1 MADVNGP
8 GAQGSEGIADGP
20 ATRAPR
26 GLVESI
32 VANCRPQ
39 PAIPGLLVL
48 FLTVLIAVFTY
59 DPAVERSV
67 LALLIPAGIL
77 VSCGLAIAAGFC
89 SFFPTLAWILV
100 GWWAMK
106 FTVAGPL
113 PAYNRYVLLAAMGAA
128 AVMLIVQG
136 WRVSTRRFVPTMRD
150 EPAENEYRG

>member
-8 GAQGSEGIADGP
+8 ETQGSEGIAGEP
-20 ATRAPR
+20 ATRAPQ
-26 GLVESI
+26 GLVENI

-67 LALLIPAGIL
+67 LALLIPVGIIA
-77 VSCGLAIAAGFC
+77 SCGLAIAAGFC
-89 SFFPTLAWILV
+89 SFFPTLVWILV

-106 FTVAGPL
+106 FTIAGPL
-113 PAYNRYVLLAAMGAA
+113 PAYNRYVLMAGMGAA
-128 AVMLIVQG
+128 ATMLIVQG
-136 WRVSTRRFVPTMRD
+136 WRVATGRFVPTVRD
-150 EPAENEYRG
+150 EPAAEIRG